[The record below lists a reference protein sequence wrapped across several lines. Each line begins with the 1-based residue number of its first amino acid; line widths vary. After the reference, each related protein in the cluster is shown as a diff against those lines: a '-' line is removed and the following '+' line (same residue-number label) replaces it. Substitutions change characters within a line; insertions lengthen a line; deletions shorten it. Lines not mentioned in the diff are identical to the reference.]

1 MENEEIVES
10 TPTETMESD
19 DDFFAEVDNEV
30 MNETN
35 EESEPSEE
43 ETNEDSQ
50 PNETQEGNSEDEVDF
65 KPLLDALK
73 GKIKY
78 NKEEVEVDSID
89 NLIENY
95 QKGLNY
101 DKKLQELENLQNS
114 RLEKYAKEKADALG
128 ITVDEY
134 MDRVEKYEENQ
145 QREQEQ
151 NELNELVDSG
161 MPEALAKELIAGRE
175 QRRQLQKELNDIRA
189 EREADKKEKEK
200 NQEYQNFLKEF
211 PDVKP
216 DDIPKEVFEEA
227 ENSSLK
233 ESYMK
238 WKLKELEKQ
247 ISISKTNEK
256 NKQSSVGSTTDT
268 GKTKEKHEVDYFLEG
283 FNE

>member
-1 MENEEIVES
+1 MEEVVES
-10 TPTETMESD
+10 KPTETMESN
-19 DDFFAEVDNEV
+19 DDFFAEVDNEII
-30 MNETN
+30 NET
-35 EESEPSEE
+35 EESEPSDDESNEE
-43 ETNEDSQ
+43 SQ
-50 PNETQEGNSEDEVDF
+50 PNEPQEEESKDEVDLE
-65 KPLLDALK
+65 PLLKALS

-78 NKEEVEVDSID
+78 NKEDVQVDSIE

-151 NELNELVDSG
+151 NELNELVDNG

-175 QRRQLQKELNDIRA
+175 QRRQLQKELKEIRE
-189 EREADKKEKEK
+189 EREAAKKEAEK
-200 NQEYQNFLKEF
+200 NKEYEDFLKRF
-211 PDVKP
+211 PDVNP
-216 DDIPKEVFEEA
+216 DKIPKEVFENAEKTSLSEA
-227 ENSSLK
+227 
-233 ESYMK
+233 YME
-238 WKLKELEKQ
+238 WKMKDLETQ
-247 ISISKTNEK
+247 LSIAKTNEK
-256 NKQSSVGSTTDT
+256 NKETSVGSITST
-268 GKTKEKHEVDYFLEG
+268 GKTNEKHEVDYFLEG